1 MRRVLT
7 VAAITF
13 GTVFLL
19 SVIVFGRNR
28 TSALE
33 PASQAHAF
41 TPYQEPDVVADTM
54 TGHRVALA
62 DLRGKPVVV
71 NFFAHWCQPCKQEAG
86 QIARTAAG
94 YRGRVRMISIARD
107 STRSGVTAFAAK
119 YHMTWPILWDGSDA
133 LSRAFKVP
141 GQPVTF
147 IIDARGRVVDSI
159 TGQTT
164 EKRIASTLDKLVST

>member
-1 MRRVLT
+1 MRRVVT

-19 SVIVFGRNR
+19 SVIVFGRSR
-28 TSALE
+28 TDALE
-33 PASQAHAF
+33 PASSSHAF
-41 TPYQEPDVVADTM
+41 APYQEPDVAADTM
-54 TGHRVALA
+54 SGRRVALA

-71 NFFAHWCQPCKQEAG
+71 NFFAHWCQPCKAEAG
-86 QIARTAAG
+86 QIALTAAD
-94 YRGRVRMISIARD
+94 YRGRVQMISVARD
-107 STRSGVTAFAAK
+107 STRSGVRAFAAK

-133 LSRAFKVP
+133 LSKAFKVP

-147 IIDARGRVVDSI
+147 IIDANGRVVDSI

-164 EKRIASTLDKLVST
+164 EKRIASTLDRLVST

>member
-13 GTVFLL
+13 GTVFVL
-19 SVIVFGRNR
+19 SIIVFGRSR
-28 TSALE
+28 TDALE
-33 PASQAHAF
+33 PASTATSFTAH
-41 TPYQEPDVVADTM
+41 PEPDVAGDTM
-54 TGHRVALA
+54 AGKRIALA

-86 QIARTAAG
+86 QIAQTAAD
-94 YRGRVRMISIARD
+94 YRGRIHMISIARD
-107 STRSGVTAFAAK
+107 STRFGVQAFATR
-119 YHMTWPILWDGSDA
+119 YGMTWPILWDGSDD

-147 IIDARGRVVDSI
+147 IIDANGRIVDEV

-164 EKRIASTLDKLVST
+164 EQRIASTLNRLVSS